1 MAMACWRA
9 SVEDLGLDLGDG
21 GQALLDFR
29 FADDILIFGTSYQV
43 VGTLLDKL
51 VENLAA
57 VGLQLNAEKN
67 KNFDITSPATRKF
80 ANTQRI
86 DHIYC

>member
-57 VGLQLNAEKN
+57 VGLPVEC
-67 KNFDITSPATRKF
+67 RKKQKF
-80 ANTQRI
+80 
-86 DHIYC
+86 